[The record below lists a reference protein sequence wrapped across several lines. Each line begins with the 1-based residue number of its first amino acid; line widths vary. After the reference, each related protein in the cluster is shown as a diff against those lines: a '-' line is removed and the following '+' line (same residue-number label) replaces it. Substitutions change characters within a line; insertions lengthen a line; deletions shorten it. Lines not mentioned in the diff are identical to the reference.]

1 MLQEL
6 RKYSKS
12 WIANIFLGALT
23 LSFVAWGIGDVFTG
37 GTSTAV
43 ATVGNNSVDITDFQR
58 EYNNFIRNQSQETGK
73 DITPDQ
79 ARRMNLGPQLLQQA
93 ISQTA
98 LDNVVNSLGL
108 TASDAMVTEQIR
120 AIPEFAGISGT
131 FDHNVFLQKIS
142 NVGYNEQS
150 FIAAIRRDTAREQL
164 IHAAQ
169 GGFVVPAGYA
179 TALFAYSTELRAAQ
193 YVTVDDKSVP
203 PIATPPDAVLEA
215 YVKAHADRFSTP
227 EYRDVTYAAIGP
239 ADVAKEVTVTED
251 QIKTAYDANKEK
263 FDIPEKRDLQ
273 QIIFPDE
280 ASAKAAR
287 AKIDSGST
295 FAQIATER
303 GLKPSDIELG
313 DRVAADL
320 DPTEAKAVFALP
332 VGGVTQPI
340 KLTFGWVLVQVTKI
354 TPSKLTTL
362 DQARAEITKAL
373 LLQLENA
380 KLVDI
385 ANAYTDANSGG
396 MNLVAAAKKVG
407 MQTGHIPAMDA
418 NGLAPDGSKTSAP
431 DDPDFRAQV
440 FKAEVGDE
448 GDPFQSKAGS
458 YFVISVNGIVPPK
471 LKPLDQVRAQALAGW
486 TAEQRAILVRQKAK
500 ELAAQADKDHS
511 LDGVAKEIGAT
522 VQTSPALD
530 RRTSNPTFS
539 PELIGALFNAVPG
552 AVVYG
557 PQSTGD
563 GYIVAR
569 VSGIVHPL
577 PPTNNP
583 DYVRGVRM
591 ISQGVAQDITDS
603 LASAARDK
611 QGVKINTKLL
621 DSVVGGEGS

>member
-1 MLQEL
+1 
-6 RKYSKS
+6 
-12 WIANIFLGALT
+12 
-23 LSFVAWGIGDVFTG
+23 
-37 GTSTAV
+37 
-43 ATVGNNSVDITDFQR
+43 
-58 EYNNFIRNQSQETGK
+58 
-73 DITPDQ
+73 
-79 ARRMNLGPQLLQQA
+79 
-93 ISQTA
+93 
-98 LDNVVNSLGL
+98 
-108 TASDAMVTEQIR
+108 
-120 AIPEFAGISGT
+120 
-131 FDHNVFLQKIS
+131 
-142 NVGYNEQS
+142 
-150 FIAAIRRDTAREQL
+150 
-164 IHAAQ
+164 
-169 GGFVVPAGYA
+169 
-179 TALFAYSTELRAAQ
+179 
-193 YVTVDDKSVP
+193 
-203 PIATPPDAVLEA
+203 
-215 YVKAHADRFSTP
+215 
-227 EYRDVTYAAIGP
+227 
-239 ADVAKEVTVTED
+239 
-251 QIKTAYDANKEK
+251 
-263 FDIPEKRDLQ
+263 
-273 QIIFPDE
+273 
-280 ASAKAAR
+280 
-287 AKIDSGST
+287 
-295 FAQIATER
+295 
-303 GLKPSDIELG
+303 
-313 DRVAADL
+313 
-320 DPTEAKAVFALP
+320 
-332 VGGVTQPI
+332 
-340 KLTFGWVLVQVTKI
+340 
-354 TPSKLTTL
+354 
-362 DQARAEITKAL
+362 
-373 LLQLENA
+373 
-380 KLVDI
+380 
-385 ANAYTDANSGG
+385 
-396 MNLVAAAKKVG
+396 